1 MSASMTDPLRTLPL
15 AAEPETQVVR
25 SRGVARRAMRLW
37 RTRIGLLI
45 TMALVAIAVF
55 GPYFA
60 PHSPSELIGLPFQQP
75 GGHLLLGADELGQ
88 DVWSRFLDGG
98 RSILVVSIV
107 STVLGVGSG
116 VLIGLWAA
124 LSVGWV
130 DNVLLRVTDVLLA
143 FPQILFA
150 LIAIATVG
158 AKTWLIV
165 LTVALT
171 TMPRTVRVIRGAAAS
186 VVEREFVGS
195 ARAIGDS
202 QLRIVLVEVLPNVV
216 GSLVVEATFR
226 LTYAIQLIA
235 ALAFLGFSTNADA
248 PNWGTMVSQNASA
261 LVLQPNAALVPAA
274 AIALL
279 TVGVGLIGDGF
290 ARASAG
296 IERRSR

>member
-1 MSASMTDPLRTLPL
+1 MTENLTQAL
-15 AAEPETQVVR
+15 ADEPEAPVVR
-25 SRGVARRAMRLW
+25 SRGVLRRALRLW

-45 TMALVAIAVF
+45 TLLLVAIAVF
-55 GPYFA
+55 GPFLA
-60 PHSPSELIGLPFQQP
+60 PHSPSDLLGLPFQQP
-75 GGHLLLGADELGQ
+75 GGKLPLGADELGQ

-98 RSILVVSIV
+98 RSILAVSVV

-124 LSVGWV
+124 LSGGWV
-130 DNVLLRVTDVLLA
+130 DNTLLRITDVLLA
-143 FPQILFA
+143 FPQILLA
-150 LIAIATVG
+150 LIVIATVG
-158 AKTWLIV
+158 TKTWLVV

-186 VVEREFVGS
+186 VVEREFVDA

-202 QLRIVLVEVLPNVV
+202 QLRIVAVEVLPNVV
-216 GSLVVEATFR
+216 GTLVVEATFR

-235 ALAFLGFSTNADA
+235 GLAFLGFSTNANA

-261 LVLQPNAALVPAA
+261 LVLQPNASLVPAA

-296 IERRSR
+296 IDRRAR

>member
-1 MSASMTDPLRTLPL
+1 MTDNPIPLLSGPEVGPLNGGGRRT
-15 AAEPETQVVR
+15 
-25 SRGVARRAMRLW
+25 RGVTRRALRLW

-45 TMALVAIAVF
+45 TLVLLGFAIF
-55 GPYFA
+55 GPFFA
-60 PHSPSELIGLPFQQP
+60 PHSPTALVGHDFQKP
-75 GGHLLLGADELGQ
+75 GGGLLLGADGLGQ

-98 RSILVVSIV
+98 RSILVVSVI
-107 STVLGVGSG
+107 STALGVGAG

-124 LSVGWV
+124 LSSGWL
-130 DNVLLRVTDVLLA
+130 DNTLLRITDILLA

-158 AKTWLIV
+158 PKAWLIV

-171 TMPRTVRVIRGAAAS
+171 TMPRTVRVMRGAAAG
-186 VVEREFVGS
+186 VVEREFVGA

-202 QLRIVLVEVLPNVV
+202 KLRIVLVEVLPNVL
-216 GSLVVEATFR
+216 GTLVVEVTFR

-235 ALAFLGFSTNADA
+235 ALAFLGFATNPDA
-248 PNWGTMVSQNASA
+248 PNWGTMVSENATA
-261 LVLQPNAALVPAA
+261 LVLQPAASLVPAA

-290 ARASAG
+290 ARVSAG
-296 IERRSR
+296 IER